1 MVQFQILT
9 AIGMVLLTN
18 CLEQGVSEDDLLKSK
33 NIWKPDFLKIGF
45 QMAKSHPAVVA
56 WR

>member
-18 CLEQGVSEDDLLKSK
+18 CLEQGVSEDDLLKSG